1 MSSSVPNGPQDGTP
15 AKPSIDADVALL
27 QKLLSEDID
36 DSNPE
41 NVAEL
46 LKRLEAAEGLAGGVE
61 ERLDGIMDHL
71 DALLG
76 DLEAKHTD
84 GAVETAETEVEAEVR
99 AVEVVAEGQAELEPA
114 GRNAASK

>member
-1 MSSSVPNGPQDGTP
+1 MSSSSPNGSQNGAP
-15 AKPSIDADVALL
+15 AKPSLDADIALL

-76 DLEAKHTD
+76 DLEAKHAD
-84 GAVETAETEVEAEVR
+84 GTVKAAEVEVGVT
-99 AVEVVAEGQAELEPA
+99 AVEVVEEEKAEPDPA

>member
-1 MSSSVPNGPQDGTP
+1 MSSSAPNDSQNGTP
-15 AKPSIDADVALL
+15 AKPSLDADITLL

-36 DSNPE
+36 ESNPE

-46 LKRLEAAEGLAGGVE
+46 LKRLEAAEGFAGGVE

-76 DLEAKHTD
+76 DLETKQMASTVDSEMGK
-84 GAVETAETEVEAEVR
+84 VEVR
-99 AVEVVAEGQAELEPA
+99 TVEVVTEVHAESDPA
-114 GRNAASK
+114 GQTVASK

>member
-1 MSSSVPNGPQDGTP
+1 MSSSPPNGPQDGTP

-46 LKRLEAAEGLAGGVE
+46 PKWLEAAEGLAGGVE
-61 ERLDGIMDHL
+61 ERLDEIMNHL
-71 DALLG
+71 DTLLG
-76 DLEAKHTD
+76 DLETKQTD
-84 GAVETAETEVEAEVR
+84 GAVKVAEV
-99 AVEVVAEGQAELEPA
+99 
-114 GRNAASK
+114 K

>member
-1 MSSSVPNGPQDGTP
+1 MSSSAPYYSQNGFP
-15 AKPSIDADVALL
+15 AKLSLNADMALL

-46 LKRLEAAEGLAGGVE
+46 LKQFEAAEGLAGGVE

-84 GAVETAETEVEAEVR
+84 GTVEATEVGVEVEVT
-99 AVEVVAEGQAELEPA
+99 AVEVVAEGKAEPDPA